1 MRVMNISSPKIKK
14 EKILYIHGLGSDSNS
29 GTGIFIKELLKD
41 DYEVIIP
48 FWDLVSNP
56 FDTINA
62 INKFILE
69 NDISLVIASSLGAF
83 FALNQNPEIRRIL
96 INPCLEPSVQIP
108 KLIELKESQINSF
121 KRIESKMVE
130 NIDLPSNPNIF
141 GGFGD
146 KDELF
151 NYQDLFRKRYGNNMI
166 IVDGSHKLPDDSLE
180 EVIKKGLSYFFNTPA
195 DINIRV

>member
-1 MRVMNISSPKIKK
+1 MKR

-29 GTGIFIKELLKD
+29 GTGNYIKEFLKD

-48 FWDLVSNP
+48 SWDLISDP
-56 FDTINA
+56 FDTIKA

-121 KRIESKMVE
+121 RLAENNMVE
-130 NIDLPSNPNIF
+130 SIIPSSNLNIF
-141 GGFGD
+141 AGLGD

-151 NYQDLFRKRYGNNMI
+151 NYQDLFRERYGNNMI
-166 IVDGSHKLPDDSLE
+166 VVEGGHKLPKDSLE
-180 EVIKKGLSYFFNTPA
+180 EVIKKGFSYLSNIPA
-195 DINIRV
+195 DLSI

>member
-1 MRVMNISSPKIKK
+1 MER

-29 GTGIFIKELLKD
+29 GTGNYIKEFLKD

-48 FWDLVSNP
+48 SMDLISNP
-56 FDTINA
+56 FDTIKA

-69 NDISLVIASSLGAF
+69 NNISLVIASSLGAF
-83 FALNQNPEIRRIL
+83 FALNQNPEVRRIL

-121 KRIESKMVE
+121 KHIENKMLE
-130 NIDLPSNPNIF
+130 NIDTTSNPNIF
-141 GGFGD
+141 AGFGD

-151 NYQDLFRKRYGNNMI
+151 NYQDLFRERYGNNMI
-166 IVDGSHKLPDDSLE
+166 VVEGGHKLPKDSLE
-180 EVIKKGLSYFFNTPA
+180 EVIKKGLIYLYHNHTY
-195 DINIRV
+195 INI